1 LTKFDPYEWSELTMN
16 NPRRIQRHL
25 VKALAAGAVLVAAAL
40 PMAIASVAGAAV
52 TLTSASFNTTSSGGT
67 TTINAYFG
75 TGASGTFSI
84 AGGFAGDG
92 ETTATV
98 TTTAPGVTFSS
109 VVDTSTSA
117 LTGSFVSTSATTP
130 GSYPIT
136 VTDNNGTAT
145 LDAAFTV
152 NAAPTV
158 SSVSPTGMADTT
170 ANTAATVTL
179 TGAGFVGTPKVYLT
193 STVDG
198 TKLTGVTVTASG
210 GTIAA
215 PVSTLTVSVTPENL
229 VNSAPAT
236 PGTYTF
242 TVVNPDGGQ
251 IPSAALFTVTGNEI
265 SEISPSAVPNIAG
278 TYPITVS
285 GGGFTS
291 GAQLTLATCTGA
303 ALSNTGTVTGAGTMT
318 DSVVVTGTPSA
329 TGACVLTVTN
339 TTGNTDSYS
348 TIAGA
353 LGLGQQSTVA
363 PLITASS
370 LSAAAAVLPGAPQQ
384 AITFTG
390 TGFSQY
396 TTPTKTTAGTSTT
409 SDTSASIGTTAAS
422 CLGGQTGTTLTC
434 ELTVTT
440 GATAGAHSAV
450 VDTSYFPNAFSVAGP
465 TVTSAAPTGLAV
477 GAPVGTIVVL
487 TGTGFGATTSCS
499 VTVGTATGL
508 AGICQ
513 YVSPTTENFVVTG
526 SPTAASTTT
535 YINVSSY
542 DAYGAQS
549 IAAPFAL
556 PIGLAPTIS
565 SITYVTGTTGVGVGA
580 TAQTIV
586 INGSGFSS
594 TSTVTNFVNGSAV
607 ADPAVTATVTGVNL
621 AGTQLTATV
630 KIAAGDTNTVD
641 GYTVTNPN
649 GGTSK
654 ATAVAPA
661 GLVIQPAPTITA
673 VSPVTATP
681 ASTNAFTITGTGFLT
696 GATVVLSSGGT
707 CGSTT
712 VVSATSMT
720 VSCTFGPA
728 GTSAV
733 SLVVTNPNGG
743 SATSA
748 VVLAAATPPPV
759 KKPVLRVTAVHGVAK
774 TGHTVTITLNGTGFY
789 GQPKITSTAK
799 GTKAVVFRD
808 TGKALQLH
816 VTATSKSA
824 KGMHT
829 FTIRLANGKTCK
841 ANYRQV

>member
-52 TLTSASFNTTSSGGT
+52 TLTSASFTTTASGGT
-67 TTINAYFG
+67 TTGAYFG

-98 TTTAPGVTFSS
+98 TTTAPGVTFTS

-117 LTGSFVSTSATTP
+117 MTGSFASTSATTP

-145 LDAAFTV
+145 LNAAFTV

-158 SSVSPTGMADTT
+158 ASVSPTGMADTT

-229 VNSAPAT
+229 VNTTPAT

-242 TVVNPDGGQ
+242 TVINPDGGQ

-265 SEISPSAVPNIAG
+265 SEISPSAVPLVAG

-303 ALSNTGTVTGAGTMT
+303 ALSSTGTVTGAGTMT
-318 DSVVVTGTPSA
+318 DSVIVTGTPSA
-329 TGACVLTVTN
+329 AGTCVLTVTN

-348 TIAGA
+348 TVAGA
-353 LGLGQQSTVA
+353 LGLGQQSTVG

-370 LSAAAAVLPGAPQQ
+370 LSAAAAVSPGAPQQ
-384 AITFTG
+384 TITFTG

-396 TTPTKTTAGTSTT
+396 TTPTQTTAGTSTV
-409 SDTSASIGTTAAS
+409 SDAAASIGTTAAS
-422 CLGGQTGTTLTC
+422 CLGGQTGTSLTC
-434 ELTVTT
+434 ELTVSSGALT
-440 GATAGAHSAV
+440 GPHSAV
-450 VDTSYFPNAFSVAGP
+450 VDGSYFPNAFTVAGP

-477 GAPVGTIVVL
+477 GAPVGTIVAL
-487 TGTGFGATTSCS
+487 TGTGFGVTTTCT

-508 AGICQ
+508 TGVCQ

-535 YINVSSY
+535 FINVLSY

-549 IAAPFAL
+549 VAAPFAL
-556 PIGLAPTIS
+556 PVGLAPTIS

-586 INGSGFSS
+586 INGSGFSA

-661 GLVIQPAPTITA
+661 GLVIQAAPTITA

-696 GATVVLSSGGT
+696 GATVVLSSNGT
-707 CGSTT
+707 CGTAT
-712 VVSATSMT
+712 VVSATSIT
-720 VSCTFGPA
+720 VSCTIGAP
-728 GTSAV
+728 GTAAV
-733 SLVVTNPNGG
+733 TLSVVNANGG
-743 SATSA
+743 TATSA
-748 VVLAAATPPPV
+748 VVLPAATTPP
-759 KKPVLRVTAVHGVAK
+759 KKPAAFHVTGAHGYAVPGRTVHMTISGV
-774 TGHTVTITLNGTGFY
+774 GFY
-789 GQPKITSTAK
+789 GQPRITSSAAGTRVRVAHDTGHLLTIFVTTK
-799 GTKAVVFRD
+799 AGTKHR
-808 TGKALQLH
+808 TY
-816 VTATSKSA
+816 
-824 KGMHT
+824 T
-829 FTIRLANGKTCK
+829 FTIRLANGKTGR
-841 ANYRQV
+841 ANYSVR